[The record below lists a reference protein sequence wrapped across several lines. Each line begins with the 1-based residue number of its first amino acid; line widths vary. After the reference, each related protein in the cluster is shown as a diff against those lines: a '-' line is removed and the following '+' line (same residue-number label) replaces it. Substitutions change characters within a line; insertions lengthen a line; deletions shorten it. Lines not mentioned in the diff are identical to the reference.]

1 MNEKNVEVKINENDI
16 VPAQVIKVNNKTI
29 TLKTEDNEI
38 ITVDRP
44 KSTIKDKLFLKTM
57 IDILHSGIWSP
68 VNKKLKQLLRYDW
81 FDSLEDYQFLL
92 RKLNNFSI
100 INNFINNV
108 LIIIM
113 RYIYCIF
120 SNIPLLLSFICN
132 K

>member
-57 IDILHSGIWSP
+57 IDILRSGIWIL

-81 FDSLEDYQFLL
+81 FDSLEEYRFL
-92 RKLNNFSI
+92 
-100 INNFINNV
+100 
-108 LIIIM
+108 
-113 RYIYCIF
+113 
-120 SNIPLLLSFICN
+120 
-132 K
+132 

>member
-29 TLKTEDNEI
+29 TLKTKDNEI

-57 IDILHSGIWSP
+57 IDILRSGIWIP

-81 FDSLEDYQFLL
+81 FDSLEEYRFL
-92 RKLNNFSI
+92 
-100 INNFINNV
+100 
-108 LIIIM
+108 
-113 RYIYCIF
+113 
-120 SNIPLLLSFICN
+120 
-132 K
+132 

>member
-57 IDILHSGIWSP
+57 IDILRSGIWIP

-81 FDSLEDYQFLL
+81 FDSLKEYRFL
-92 RKLNNFSI
+92 
-100 INNFINNV
+100 
-108 LIIIM
+108 
-113 RYIYCIF
+113 
-120 SNIPLLLSFICN
+120 
-132 K
+132 

>member
-57 IDILHSGIWSP
+57 IDILRSGIWIP
-68 VNKKLKQLLRYDW
+68 VNKKLKQLLHYDW
-81 FDSLEDYQFLL
+81 FDSLEEYQFL
-92 RKLNNFSI
+92 
-100 INNFINNV
+100 
-108 LIIIM
+108 
-113 RYIYCIF
+113 
-120 SNIPLLLSFICN
+120 
-132 K
+132 

>member
-57 IDILHSGIWSP
+57 IDILRSGIWIP

-81 FDSLEDYQFLL
+81 FDSLEEY
-92 RKLNNFSI
+92 
-100 INNFINNV
+100 
-108 LIIIM
+108 
-113 RYIYCIF
+113 
-120 SNIPLLLSFICN
+120 
-132 K
+132 

>member
-57 IDILHSGIWSP
+57 IDILRSGIWIP

-81 FDSLEDYQFLL
+81 FDSLEEYRFL
-92 RKLNNFSI
+92 
-100 INNFINNV
+100 
-108 LIIIM
+108 
-113 RYIYCIF
+113 
-120 SNIPLLLSFICN
+120 
-132 K
+132 

>member
-29 TLKTEDNEI
+29 TLKTEDNDI

-57 IDILHSGIWSP
+57 IDILRSGIWIP

-81 FDSLEDYQFLL
+81 FDSLEEYRFL
-92 RKLNNFSI
+92 
-100 INNFINNV
+100 
-108 LIIIM
+108 
-113 RYIYCIF
+113 
-120 SNIPLLLSFICN
+120 
-132 K
+132 